1 MSILCDLGFLCCLT
15 VMSPE
20 TGLSCVAFLP
30 QCSRELMV
38 AIVDL
43 GLRLR
48 SVCRDWSAEA
58 DWSLTLVNEDW
69 GLVGNMLGATQLG
82 FALLM
87 TFVEIEGLRHDSA
100 VLVQRQTY
108 GRFQLDMS
116 KRLDL
121 DAVAA
126 QHRGG

>member
-1 MSILCDLGFLCCLT
+1 
-15 VMSPE
+15 
-20 TGLSCVAFLP
+20 
-30 QCSRELMV
+30 MV